1 MDKQAR
7 IALVGAGGRMGLA
20 IAKIIAGQPSAK
32 LVAAVDRPDAP
43 AAGQDMGTLIGEPP
57 FGVIL
62 GNDLPGAA
70 KSADVIIDLSLPLAT
85 ANVISVAV
93 AAKTPLVCGTTGID
107 DAILRQFD
115 EAATEIPV
123 LYATNLSP
131 GITLLTALVEQATRA
146 LRAGYDI
153 EIVEMHHRNKVDA
166 PSGTAITLA
175 ESAARG
181 RGLDPQKALVMGRSG
196 HTGIRPEKEIGMHAL
211 RGGGVFGDHTV
222 ILASQNERIELTH
235 RASSRTLFAEGAVKA
250 ALFLA
255 AQPPGRYT
263 MKDALGM

>member
-1 MDKQAR
+1 MSKIVN

-20 IAKIIAGQPSAK
+20 IAKIIAGQPSAR
-32 LVAAVDRPDAP
+32 LAAAVERPNAP
-43 AAGQDMGTLIGEPP
+43 AVGQDLGALIGEPP
-57 FGVIL
+57 FGVTV
-62 GNDLPGAA
+62 GDDLQGAA
-70 KSADVIIDLSLPLAT
+70 RSADVMIDLSLPLAT
-85 ANVISVAV
+85 ENVIAAAV
-93 AAKTPLVCGTTGID
+93 AAKTPLLCGTTGID
-107 DAILRQFD
+107 EGLLRQFE
-115 EAATEIPV
+115 EAAAEIPV

-131 GITLLTALVEQATRA
+131 GISLLTALVEQATRA
-146 LRAGYDI
+146 LSAGYDI

-166 PSGTAITLA
+166 PSGTALTLA
-175 ESAARG
+175 EAAARG
-181 RGLDPQKALVMGRSG
+181 RGLDPGNALVNGRSG
-196 HTGIRPEKEIGMHAL
+196 HTGIRSEDEIGMHAL